1 MVDTEYATC
10 QRIINPAQQQKL
22 QSQDNNKKDMS
33 SVQKKMTPGGNIYGK
48 ITTDTIGAKSRER
61 SISEYPN
68 PISLVGNITGISTTD
83 HATAIGIGGSRG
95 VPNWKQ
101 CPQIRVGSKNALDN
115 TTLHAIKDMK
125 KK

>member
-1 MVDTEYATC
+1 MSSA
-10 QRIINPAQQQKL
+10 QQKL
-22 QSQDNNKKDMS
+22 
-33 SVQKKMTPGGNIYGK
+33 TPGGNIYNK
-48 ITTDTIGAKSRER
+48 ISTATICAHSREG
-61 SISEYPN
+61 SISNYPN
-68 PISLVGNITGISTTD
+68 PISLVGNITGISTPD

-125 KK
+125 KTIM